1 MAYSVIR
8 TGSLANTGEVTAELF
23 RLGVPMANLEMIQY
37 HPTTVELGEKRMLL
51 SEAARGEG
59 GRLFALRNGKPWYF
73 MEEKYP
79 ELGNLMPRDITA
91 REVWTVSRDYEVFLD
106 MTELPKEVMEH
117 KLAGLV
123 DDCQTYL
130 HKDIRKE
137 PIPILPGIHYLWE
150 AFRWTSG
157 TALRCGICTLPVN
170 AALSTM
176 AQTVWVEIHPS
187 GCDLWR
193 TDCCGNC
200 LPGNSQFPQYA
211 LCRRIPSAR
220 TFPGRSNAD
229 ESYPAERTRCRAG
242 CTDIGS
248 GHSGN
253 PQTVWHP
260 SASGLCHAGKCPR
273 PKRKPGCALAGRLS
287 PTQRCRLLQN
297 HRGTLE
303 RAAYRHQ
310 L

>member
-1 MAYSVIR
+1 
-8 TGSLANTGEVTAELF
+8 
-23 RLGVPMANLEMIQY
+23 MANLEMIQY

-137 PIPILPGIHYLWE
+137 PIPILPG
-150 AFRWTSG
+150 
-157 TALRCGICTLPVN
+157 
-170 AALSTM
+170 M
-176 AQTVWVEIHPS
+176 
-187 GCDLWR
+187 
-193 TDCCGNC
+193 
-200 LPGNSQFPQYA
+200 
-211 LCRRIPSAR
+211 
-220 TFPGRSNAD
+220 
-229 ESYPAERTRCRAG
+229 
-242 CTDIGS
+242 
-248 GHSGN
+248 
-253 PQTVWHP
+253 
-260 SASGLCHAGKCPR
+260 K
-273 PKRKPGCALAGRLS
+273 
-287 PTQRCRLLQN
+287 
-297 HRGTLE
+297 
-303 RAAYRHQ
+303 
-310 L
+310 

>member
-1 MAYSVIR
+1 
-8 TGSLANTGEVTAELF
+8 
-23 RLGVPMANLEMIQY
+23 
-37 HPTTVELGEKRMLL
+37 MLL

-137 PIPILPGIHYLWE
+137 PIPICRVSTTLWE

-176 AQTVWVEIHPS
+176 AQTVWVEILFWVRS
-187 GCDLWR
+187 MEDRLLR
-193 TDCCGNC
+193 K
-200 LPGNSQFPQYA
+200 LP
-211 LCRRIPSAR
+211 
-220 TFPGRSNAD
+220 
-229 ESYPAERTRCRAG
+229 
-242 CTDIGS
+242 
-248 GHSGN
+248 
-253 PQTVWHP
+253 
-260 SASGLCHAGKCPR
+260 AGKQSVPPICPV
-273 PKRKPGCALAGRLS
+273 PKNPFCPNFPRTLK
-287 PTQRCRLLQN
+287 CR
-297 HRGTLE
+297 
-303 RAAYRHQ
+303 
-310 L
+310 